1 MSRSSPTVA
10 PSGSGPAFR
19 AVLSRARRAARWRSV
34 TVLLQGETGSGKEV
48 IARYVHQQSG
58 VEGPFIAINCGAFQD
73 TTLEAE
79 LFGYVKGAFTDAQ
92 KDRAGLVEAVGCG
105 TLFLDEVA
113 EMSHA
118 MQVKLLR
125 FLQSREYRRVG
136 GLKIQEAR
144 CRILAATH
152 RDLAEQVRQGRFRE
166 DLYYRLQVFP
176 ITVPPLRERA
186 EDIPDLA
193 QVLLCRVKVPRGLD
207 PLVLDERVVAW
218 LAEQPWRGN
227 VRELEHF
234 IERAAVLAGGGRI
247 TMAAVR
253 EAQAMQ
259 EGLGGVATCGEPER
273 AATSPGP
280 SPNPSPTP
288 EHSPSE
294 QILAALARSGALRE
308 SEIIRAC
315 GNTRSTL
322 RRPLARLVAGGRVLR
337 DQDGGYRI
345 AEAELRMCS

>member
-1 MSRSSPTVA
+1 MPRRSPNITPT
-10 PSGSGPAFR
+10 GSSPAFR
-19 AVLSRARRAARWRSV
+19 TVLSRARRAARWRSV

-48 IARYVHQQSG
+48 IAKYVHQQSG
-58 VEGPFIAINCGAFQD
+58 VEGPFVALNCGAFQD

-79 LFGYVKGAFTDAQ
+79 LFGYIRGAFTDAK
-92 KDRAGLVEAVGCG
+92 KDRAGLVEMASDG

-113 EMSHA
+113 EMSPA

-136 GLKIQEAR
+136 GLKILEAR

-152 RDLAEQVRQGRFRE
+152 RDLAELVRQGRFRE

-193 QVLLCRVKVPRGLD
+193 QVLLGRVKVPRGLE

-247 TMAAVR
+247 TMAAAR
-253 EAQAMQ
+253 EARTMQ
-259 EGLGGVATCGEPER
+259 EGLGVVTSCDEPER
-273 AATSPGP
+273 ASTKSRP
-280 SPNPSPTP
+280 SPNSSPTP
-288 EHSPSE
+288 QHSPSE
-294 QILAALARSGALRE
+294 QILAALARGDALRE

-315 GNTRSTL
+315 GSTRSTL

>member
-1 MSRSSPTVA
+1 
-10 PSGSGPAFR
+10 
-19 AVLSRARRAARWRSV
+19 V
-34 TVLLQGETGSGKEV
+34 TVLLHGETGTGKEV
-48 IARYVHQQSG
+48 IARYLHAQSG
-58 VEGPFIAINCGAFQD
+58 VEGPFLAINCGAFQD
-73 TTLEAE
+73 TTLEVE
-79 LFGYVKGAFTDAQ
+79 LFGSDKGAYTDA
-92 KDRAGLVEAVGCG
+92 KRDRAGLVEVANDG

-113 EMSHA
+113 EMSPA

-136 GLKIQEAR
+136 GLSNRKAR

-152 RDLAEQVRQGRFRE
+152 RNLATLVRQGRFRE
-166 DLYYRLQVFP
+166 DLYFRLQAFP

-193 QVLLCRVKVPRGLD
+193 RVLLNRVKVPRGLD

-218 LAEQPWRGN
+218 LAGQPWRGN

-253 EAQAMQ
+253 EARAM
-259 EGLGGVATCGEPER
+259 EVGLGVVAAGDELER
-273 AATSPGP
+273 AATGP
-280 SPNPSPTP
+280 KPSPTL

-294 QILAALARSGALRE
+294 QILAALASGGTLRE

-315 GNTRSTL
+315 GSTRSSL
-322 RRPLARLVAGGRVLR
+322 RRPLARLLAGGRVIR
-337 DQDGGYRI
+337 DQDGGYRL
-345 AEAELRMCS
+345 AEPVLRMCS